1 MRFAT
6 EQDIPRLIAFLG
18 QAMVGAENV
27 ASLVGQFL
35 IYEDEQGEIQATIG
49 YERSQTDAL
58 LRSLVL
64 RPAMNPMHILALLQA
79 LLQSLQQKGM
89 TSVYMIAKRKSDLPL
104 FHMFG
109 FQHVEKVPKHI
120 TEMEHFKKNVDTDC
134 IILNCQLF
142 TMLSTVL

>member
-18 QAMVGAENV
+18 QALEDAENV
-27 ASLVGQFL
+27 APVALQFL

-64 RPAMNPMHILALLQA
+64 RPAMNPMHILALIQT

-109 FQHVEKVPKHI
+109 FRHVEKVPKHI
-120 TEMEHFKKNVDTDC
+120 TEMEHYKKNVDTDC
-134 IILNCQLF
+134 IILNCQLY
-142 TMLSTVL
+142 TMLSTIL